1 MKRSSRVRRW
11 FGLNHFWDSL
21 FCFWEDAAKH
31 ARRRIERFLLAADQR
46 IPRCLA
52 RPRAHLAVEGLENR
66 FMMTTVQFSAATF
79 STLQNSGTMTVT
91 VTLDALPSSNVTVN
105 YGTSDNTAFASRD
118 YTTTSGTLTFT
129 PSDLNKTFTVP
140 ILNDGM
146 TQPDDSFNVTL
157 SSPTNATLGT
167 PSTAAVNITNEHWPV
182 PTASSTPQSITVGPD
197 GNLWFVESTAN
208 KIAKMTTSGTITEYS
223 IPTSNSAPYA
233 IVTGS
238 DGNLWFT
245 ENGAAQ
251 IGKITTSGSITEY
264 SIPDAGPT
272 VIALGP
278 DGNIW
283 YTAQP
288 LTSDI
293 GYITPAGSVT
303 QYSTGLAYPILG
315 ITAGP
320 DGNIWFTSRT
330 HVYSMTTSG
339 TITST
344 YFSHFTGPITLGP
357 DGNLWYADNSSEI
370 ATITP
375 LGTITYYTGLTD
387 PATDITAGSNGTLWF
402 TESSGNLLG
411 RITTSGAFTEYIGI
425 SQTGPTS
432 IVLGP
437 DNGVWFTDPTP
448 NRIGRFSGVVAGV
461 PRSNDPG
468 QAATVAVG
476 GGTPFGNVGL
486 YPQTGSFA
494 VDAPFNLT
502 ATATASGCG
511 CGASDPINV
520 GAQTGLHYVSSAV
533 VDQPIIETTYQ
544 SDPGAAVPTSLQAR
558 LTWNG
563 GTPGSWV
570 SFSTSG
576 HSSGDLYDM
585 ALQVASAVTSVGY
598 YPYTVDVQATV
609 YGQTVTRSTSGYL
622 AVVPL
627 DISTN
632 PFGNG
637 WTLAGI
643 DTIQSVTGGVLWID
657 GATAGARF
665 FTSLGSG
672 AFQSP
677 PNDLGTLTE
686 NTGTGTFSYTA
697 HDQSVYSFNSS
708 GELTGI
714 VNSAGVAV
722 TYLWSSGLLT
732 EILNPDSS
740 ITTLSYSGSN
750 KLQSIQGPGSRSVG
764 VTINGS
770 GDLTGL
776 QNPDSGLLT
785 FTYDGSNRATNEKT
799 GAVSTTFA
807 YSPTNGTLTTVSLD
821 GSTNLKLTGANTQGL
836 SATAINYSQAVGVV
850 KDPLSNATSYTF
862 NPSGEKLKQVNAD
875 GSSQAW
881 TYDFAG
887 QPLTATDGLGKTT
900 SYNYLYGSGN
910 GNLAQVTNPDGTTE
924 KFSYDSSN
932 NLLTVTDPRGNITTN
947 SYNGSNEVLTTT
959 NPLGGVTTN
968 TWASGLLQTTTDP
981 LAHTTSYGYTTA
993 RQLKTVTDPLNE
1005 VTTYAYDSAGN
1016 QITVTDPLG
1025 RTTTTAYDA
1034 MGRATSVTQPGGQI
1048 AYTYY
1053 NVQGMVT
1060 ETIDQASSATTFA
1073 YDVQNRLTSTT
1084 TAAGTALAQTNFN
1097 YYDAAGNLTGTKDAN
1112 NNLTQ
1117 NYYDSLNR
1125 LTGTRDA
1132 LNNLTQ
1138 MLYNANSQVTETIDA
1153 LNHTTQFLYDSL
1165 GRQTVTIDGLGNR
1178 TTQVLDNNGNLSVA
1192 IDADGH
1198 RTSFAYNAANQVASI
1213 TNPGGFIT
1221 TNLYNVAGELSETF
1235 DGNNHST
1242 TFAYDSVGRQ
1252 VSVTNASHNTVT
1264 TLYDK
1269 ASEVTGTTDANGNTA
1284 QFLFNSNGQIT
1295 ETIDAAGRATSQV
1308 YDADGRVTGSY
1319 DALGNLS
1326 KTYYNA
1332 LGQVTQ
1338 TTDALNNNT
1347 KSYYDA
1353 QGNLTETLDALNNAT
1368 TFSYDADNRQA
1379 VVYGPLGDRTTTLY
1393 DAVGNVTQV
1402 TDAKAHST
1410 QYVFDAAGRQSVV
1423 VDALIGRVTT
1433 LFDATGQV
1441 TGMQDQLGRTTTILL
1456 DANGQTTST
1465 IDPSGGQTYS
1475 FYDGA
1480 GNVTETKDANNNVT
1494 TFAYDAVN
1502 RLTSTRDAGTNFTQY
1517 FNDANGNLTEIIDAK
1532 GYASYSQYNA
1542 DNQVT
1547 VTIDGA
1553 TNRTTQL
1560 YNARGDLTETIDG
1573 SGNTTQ
1579 YGYDAADRQITV
1591 TDGASQASTTL
1602 YNAVGQVTQVI
1613 DPLGHTTQYLVDA
1626 EGRQTVLI
1634 DGVSNRT
1641 TQLFDAVGNMTSLKD
1656 ASANTTTFAYDAL
1669 NRKTGQTDQLG
1680 HLSTILYDAAN
1691 QMTSTTDALGRQVTF
1706 SYDGAGR
1713 QTGQTWHNADGSVQQ
1728 VLTFTFDAAGNNL
1741 TAANAQG
1748 TYTMTYNALNQVTL
1762 VKEMFGQTLTFTYD
1776 AVGHRTQVQDNF
1788 GTETSTYNTANQL
1801 QSRVFAGIGTTAVRI
1816 DETYRGN
1823 SQLSTL
1829 TRSSNTVG
1837 TTVVGST
1844 TYLYDAANRVTAIN
1858 HYNGSGTALATY
1870 AYSYDHAGRLTSEV
1884 DSGTRTLTYTYDNA
1898 NQLTADSLHTYTYDG
1913 TGNRN
1918 NTGWSTPTGNENE
1931 LQSATLVSGT
1941 WSYTYD
1947 ADGNMTKKSLGAS
1960 AETWTYTYDD
1970 RNEMTE
1976 AKQYTKDPGNGGV
1989 LEQDDVYKYDAFG
2002 NRVEKDVTASGVTT
2016 TQRYAYDGWNPDTPA
2031 GIGNVKWEVFADLDG
2046 TNALQTRYLRG
2057 DQVDQ
2062 LFARIA
2068 SDGTAAWL
2076 LTDHLGSVV
2085 NVTDNSGVLK
2095 DTIQYDGYG
2104 NITSESASSWGG
2116 RYKWTG
2122 REQDTETGLQY
2133 NRARYYDAST
2143 GRWTSQDPMGF
2154 SAGDSNLYRYVNNR
2168 SMNATDPSG
2177 KYEFDDTQDQ
2187 VADRKKRAEEYK
2199 CEFSKATTDQEKID
2213 LGLKYM
2219 QNLPGGKEL
2228 YDDVMKQL
2236 DGKLNIVATDRV
2248 KSAAYSMKNS
2258 IIGINLKSDDNGDIE
2273 GIARSIL
2280 FETLNAKSTPRFKEV
2295 IADADAGNVNRADFI
2310 VRIERLE
2317 YDTAVSYDA
2326 IISPAAKEGLMPEDL
2341 LYKWR
2346 DFDHAFQTQLKSGH
2360 SALYAQQWSIRFAE
2374 KWRNVNPM
2382 GREDMPT
2389 MAVSAE
2395 LSRESKLELFRMLA
2409 QMSIGKM
2416 LIEGQ
2421 KEIERIKAEFGN
2433 RPPDRSR
2440 EKRPNKAG
2448 G

>member
-1 MKRSSRVRRW
+1 MNKKHPHLRRWFRLDHVRRW
-11 FGLNHFWDSL
+11 IGLDHFWDSL
-21 FCFWEDAAKH
+21 FCYWEDAAKH
-31 ARRRIERFLLAADQR
+31 ARRRLERFLLATDKR
-46 IPRCLA
+46 IPRCLP

-66 FMMTTVQFSAATF
+66 LMMTTVQFSAATF
-79 STLQNSGTMTVT
+79 STLQNSGTVTVT

-146 TQPDDSFNVTL
+146 TQPDDSFNVAL
-157 SSPTNATLGT
+157 SSPTNATLGS
-167 PSTAAVNITNEHWPV
+167 PSTAAVNITNVHWAV

-197 GNLWFVESTAN
+197 GNLWFVENATN

-223 IPTSNSAPYA
+223 IPTSGSGPAA

-245 ENGAAQ
+245 EENAGQ

-264 SIPDAGPT
+264 GSTSGSPT

-283 YTAQP
+283 FGDY
-288 LTSDI
+288 LGMGLSV
-293 GYITPAGSVT
+293 GYITPTGSIT
-303 QYSTGLAYPILG
+303 EYSIGIPYPVLG

-339 TITST
+339 TITGT
-344 YFSHFTGPITLGP
+344 YFSHFTGPIILGP

-375 LGTITYYTGLTD
+375 LGAITYYTGLTD
-387 PATDITAGSNGTLWF
+387 PATGITVGSNGTLWF

-411 RITTSGAFTEYIGI
+411 RITTNGAFTEYSGI

-486 YPQTGSFA
+486 YPQTGSFS
-494 VDAPFNLT
+494 VSAPFDLT
-502 ATATASGCG
+502 ATSGP
-511 CGASDPINV
+511 SEV
-520 GAQTGLHYVSSAV
+520 GAQTALDYVSSAV
-533 VDQPIIETTYQ
+533 VDQPIIEATYQ
-544 SDPGAAVPTSLQAR
+544 SDPGAAVPTSLQVR

-609 YGQTVTRSTSGYL
+609 YGQTVTRSSSGYL

-672 AFQSP
+672 VFRSP

-714 VNSAGVAV
+714 VNSAGVAA

-732 EILNPDSS
+732 EILNPDNSLTS
-740 ITTLSYSGSN
+740 FSYSGAG
-750 KLQSIQGPGSRSVG
+750 KLQLIQGPGGRSVS
-764 VTINGS
+764 VTVNGS
-770 GDLTGL
+770 SDLTGL
-776 QNPDSGLLT
+776 QNPDGGLLT
-785 FTYDGSNRATNEKT
+785 FTYDGSNRMNNEKV
-799 GAVSTTFA
+799 GAVSTTMA
-807 YSPTNGTLTTVSLD
+807 YSPTNGTLTTMSLD

-836 SATAINYSQAVGVV
+836 SATAIDYNQAVGVV
-850 KDPLSNATSYTF
+850 KDPLGHATSYTF
-862 NPSGEKLKQVNAD
+862 NPSGEKLNQVNAD

-887 QPLTATDGLGKTT
+887 QPLTAIDGLGKTT
-900 SYNYLYGSGN
+900 SYSYLYGSGN
-910 GNLAQVTNPDGTTE
+910 GNLAQLTNPDGTTE
-924 KFSYDSSN
+924 KFSYDGSN
-932 NLLTVTDPRGNITTN
+932 NLLTLTDPRGNTTTN
-947 SYNGSNEVLTTT
+947 TYNGSNEVLTST

-981 LAHTTSYGYTTA
+981 LGHITSYGYTAA
-993 RQLKTVTDPLNE
+993 RQLQTVTDPLNE
-1005 VTTYAYDSAGN
+1005 VTTYVYDSAGN
-1016 QITVTDPLG
+1016 QISVTDPLG

-1034 MGRATSVTQPGGQI
+1034 MGRPTTVTQPGGQI

-1053 NVQGMVT
+1053 NAQGMVT
-1060 ETIDQASSATTFA
+1060 ETIDQAGSATTFA
-1073 YDVQNRLTSTT
+1073 YDVQNRLTGTT
-1084 TAAGTALAQTNFN
+1084 AAAGTALAQTNLN
-1097 YYDAAGNLTGTKDAN
+1097 YYDAASNLTGTKDAN
-1112 NNLTQ
+1112 SNLTQ

-1138 MLYNANSQVTETIDA
+1138 TLYNANSQVTEAIDA
-1153 LNHTTQFLYDSL
+1153 LNHTTQYLYDSL

-1178 TTQVLDNNGNLSVA
+1178 TTQVLDNDGNVA
-1192 IDADGH
+1192 VTIDANNH
-1198 RTSFAYNAANQVASI
+1198 RTSYTYNASNQVASI

-1221 TNLYNVAGELSETF
+1221 TNLYNTAGQLTETF

-1242 TFAYDSVGRQ
+1242 TFAYDLVGRQ
-1252 VSVTNASHNTVT
+1252 VSVTNAAHNTVT

-1269 ASEVTGTTDANGNTA
+1269 AGQATGSTDANGNTS
-1284 QFLFNSNGQIT
+1284 QFLLNSNGQLT

-1347 KSYYDA
+1347 KSFYDA

-1368 TFSYDADNRQA
+1368 TFSYDADNRQT

-1393 DAVGNVTQV
+1393 DAVGRVTQV
-1402 TDAKAHST
+1402 TEANGHST
-1410 QYVFDAAGRQSVV
+1410 QYLFDAAGRQSVV
-1423 VDALIGRVTT
+1423 VDALGGRVTT
-1433 LFDATGQV
+1433 LLDAAGQTTGL
-1441 TGMQDQLGRTTTILL
+1441 QDQLGRTTTYLL
-1456 DANGQTTST
+1456 NALGQATSI
-1465 IDPSGGQTYS
+1465 IDPSGGQTYR

-1480 GNVTETKDANNNVT
+1480 GNVTESKDANNNVT

-1517 FNDANGNLTEIIDAK
+1517 LRDANGNLTETIDAK
-1532 GYASYSQYNA
+1532 GYASYLQYNA

-1579 YGYDAADRQITV
+1579 YGYDADGRQNTV
-1591 TDGASQASTTL
+1591 TDGTGQTTTTL
-1602 YNAVGQVTQVI
+1602 YDALGRATQVT

-1626 EGRQTVLI
+1626 EGRQTVMI
-1634 DGVSNRT
+1634 DGDGNRT
-1641 TQLFDAVGNMTSLKD
+1641 TQLFDAVGNMTSLRD

-1669 NRKTGQTDQLG
+1669 NRRTGQTDQLG
-1680 HLSTILYDAAN
+1680 HLSTILYDAAS

-1706 SYDGAGR
+1706 SYDSAGR

-1741 TAANAQG
+1741 TASNAQG

-1762 VKEMFGQTLTFTYD
+1762 VKEMFSQTLTFTYD

-1788 GTETSTYNTANQL
+1788 GTETSTYNMANQL
-1801 QSRVFAGIGTTAVRI
+1801 QSRVYAGISTTAVRI
-1816 DETYRGN
+1816 DEAYRGN
-1823 SQLSTL
+1823 HQLSTL

-1870 AYSYDHAGRLTSEV
+1870 AYSYDHASRLASEV

-1918 NTGWSTPTGNENE
+1918 NTGWSTPTGSENE

-1941 WSYTYD
+1941 WSYIYD

-1970 RNEMTE
+1970 GNEMTE

-2016 TQRYAYDGWNPDTPA
+2016 TQRYAYDGWNSDTPA
-2031 GIGNVKWEVFADLDG
+2031 GVGNVKWEVFADLDG

-2057 DQVDQ
+2057 DRVDQ

-2076 LTDHLGSVV
+2076 LTDHLGTVV

-2095 DTIQYDGYG
+2095 DTILYDGYG

-2122 REQDTETGLQY
+2122 REQDTETSLQY
-2133 NRARYYDAST
+2133 SRARYYDAST
-2143 GRWTSQDPMGF
+2143 NRWASQDPMMF
-2154 SAGDSNLYRYVNNR
+2154 DAGDSNLYRYVSDQPTTNL
-2168 SMNATDPSG
+2168 DPSG
-2177 KYEFDDTQDQ
+2177 FE
-2187 VADRKKRAEEYK
+2187 
-2199 CEFSKATTDQEKID
+2199 
-2213 LGLKYM
+2213 
-2219 QNLPGGKEL
+2219 
-2228 YDDVMKQL
+2228 
-2236 DGKLNIVATDRV
+2236 
-2248 KSAAYSMKNS
+2248 SAALTPQPPGPMDKMKLQTELQRA
-2258 IIGINLKSDDNGDIE
+2258 IDHE
-2273 GIARSIL
+2273 
-2280 FETLNAKSTPRFKEV
+2280 
-2295 IADADAGNVNRADFI
+2295 NRA
-2310 VRIERLE
+2310 
-2317 YDTAVSYDA
+2317 TA
-2326 IISPAAKEGLMPEDL
+2326 P
-2341 LYKWR
+2341 R
-2346 DFDHAFQTQLKSGH
+2346 DFTQTQLSGFRPLVRIGTNFDANKFNDNITAVFVDGTTNDPKDNTIVH
-2360 SALYAQQWSIRFAE
+2360 RLFQQSKASINIYFQPSTFYLPGNRFEKELKRFLGIIGEVYETAKLNEKRRWVLIGYSRGAIVANELASQLKRDQEVAFLGLIDPVNTATDTGMGGVNANVNKKIPTVVKNASRYDATAEKRGLFTRLPYVPEDAKKTQFSIRE
-2374 KWRNVNPM
+2374 YKDDEHP
-2382 GREDMPT
+2382 D
-2389 MAVSAE
+2389 
-2395 LSRESKLELFRMLA
+2395 
-2409 QMSIGKM
+2409 IGYNTDV
-2416 LIEGQ
+2416 LDQ
-2421 KEIERIKAEFGN
+2421 IKK
-2433 RPPDRSR
+2433 DI
-2440 EKRPNKAG
+2440 KKAG
-2448 G
+2448 LDLFN